1 MKYYKKFEKYANK
14 EVRNYFFFNEKK
26 LGLFGSYGWGDGQWM
41 RALENDMINNSV
53 NLIIAPLIINET
65 PTGESIDACRDFGRL
80 AVK

>member
-1 MKYYKKFEKYANK
+1 
-14 EVRNYFFFNEKK
+14 
-26 LGLFGSYGWGDGQWM
+26 M